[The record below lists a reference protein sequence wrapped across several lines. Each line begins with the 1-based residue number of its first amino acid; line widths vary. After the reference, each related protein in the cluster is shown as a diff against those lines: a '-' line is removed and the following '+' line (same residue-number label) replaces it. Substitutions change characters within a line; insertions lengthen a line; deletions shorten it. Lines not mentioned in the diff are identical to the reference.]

1 MTRNLFKSIVR
12 NLWRN
17 RVTSAI
23 NVLGLTLG
31 LSSCLFLYVFLKYE
45 NTFDKNQPKAD
56 QIYRVNI
63 TREHPNTTSRH
74 GNTESMLVKAI
85 RNEFE
90 DLEAAFQVIGP
101 RNALVTIRPGEKDE
115 RIFEEER
122 ILFFADSVFLR
133 NFEYDFIAGNPQTAL
148 DDPGAIVLSSELVEK
163 YYPEFSGRE
172 MDLLGKEIGLYDAQR
187 VVITGVIHTPPGNT
201 NFPFKAL
208 VSSEVYY
215 KQNEW
220 DRDYWYNISQGM
232 TFVILQP
239 KQKPED
245 IERRFPALVTKY
257 RSEEDSKTVSYSL
270 LNLKEL
276 HTTETWGQ
284 FVGTYTM
291 PVYIEIGFIVIG
303 LFILISACIN
313 FINLQT
319 AQSINRAKEVGIKKV
334 LGSSRTQLI
343 FQFLLE
349 TTILTSIAFLFGL
362 WITEV
367 MLSEWNELLSIAR
380 VNVQMDS
387 SVLIVGVAM
396 ILIVTLISGI
406 YPALK
411 LSSFQPSEVLKNNLS
426 ITSNKKGIFNFRQ
439 MLVILQ
445 FTISQIL
452 VIGTIVIA
460 SQMDYFINTDLGF
473 TKENILQIKSF
484 SPDDKQIDRLV
495 QGLQAMPEISSF
507 SLASGPPMHGGYN
520 TSFEEIGYEDK
531 GVMKTENKFIDHRY
545 LDQFDL
551 QLIAGRNFRP
561 DEYDDKI
568 NGFIVNETLVKLLD
582 VSSPQEAIGKKLLC
596 YGYDSPIIGVVKDFH
611 NKGLNKKISP
621 VIMFC
626 RRTNMDVVDVRL
638 ADQNVGKT
646 LTKLR
651 PLWLDVF
658 PKRTFSS
665 RSLND
670 YIKQVYL
677 VEEVMFKTIRLFAII
692 AIIIGCLGL
701 YGLVSFMAIQKTKEI
716 GIRKALGASY
726 MQVLSIFSR
735 RFFLLILIAFAIAF
749 PLSYQIMG
757 LWLNSYAYHIP
768 LTWSIFAL
776 GLLVTLMLTIVTV
789 GQISWKAARA
799 NPATTLQYE

>member
-1 MTRNLFKSIVR
+1 MTKNLFKSIIR

-56 QIYRVNI
+56 HIYRVNI
-63 TREHPNTTSRH
+63 TKQHPNTTLRH
-74 GNTESMLVKAI
+74 GNTEPMLVKAI
-85 RNEFE
+85 RNEFD
-90 DLEAAFQVIGP
+90 DLEAAIQVIGP
-101 RNALVTIRPGEKDE
+101 RNALITIRPGDTDE

-122 ILFFADSVFLR
+122 ILFFADSLFLKY
-133 NFEYDFIAGNPQTAL
+133 FEYEFIAGNPLTAL
-148 DDPGAIVLSSELVEK
+148 DDQSAIVLSSILVEK
-163 YYPEFSGRE
+163 YYPQFVGRE
-172 MDLLGKEIGLYDAQR
+172 MDLLGKEIELFDSQR
-187 VVITGVIHTPPGNT
+187 VAITGVIRTPPGNT

-215 KQNEW
+215 KQNDW
-220 DRDYWYNISQGM
+220 DRDNWGNIAQGM
-232 TFVILQP
+232 TFVVLNPNQR
-239 KQKPED
+239 PED
-245 IERRFPALVTKY
+245 IEKRFPTLVTKY
-257 RSEEDSKTVSYSL
+257 RSEDAAKTISYSL

-276 HTTETWGQ
+276 HNTETWGP

-291 PVYIEIGFIVIG
+291 PVYIEVGFIVIG
-303 LFILISACIN
+303 LFILLSACIN

-334 LGSSRTQLI
+334 LGSSRTQLV

-349 TTILTSIAFLFGL
+349 TTILTSVAFLFGL
-362 WITEV
+362 WITEI
-367 MLSEWNELLSIAR
+367 MLNEWNELLSIAR

-387 SVLIVGVAM
+387 SVLLVGVAM

-406 YPALK
+406 YPAFK

-426 ITSNKKGIFNFRQ
+426 KTSNKKGIFNFRQ
-439 MLVILQ
+439 ILVILQ

-460 SQMDYFINTDLGF
+460 SQMDYFINADLGF
-473 TKENILQIKSF
+473 TKEGMLQMKSF
-484 SPDDKQIDRLV
+484 SPDDQQIDRLV
-495 QGLQAMPEISSF
+495 QGLERIPEISSF
-507 SLASGPPMHGGYN
+507 SLCSGPPMHGGYN
-520 TSFEEIGYEDK
+520 TSFLEVGHEDR
-531 GVMKTENKFIDHRY
+531 GMIKTENKFIDHRY

-551 QLIAGRNFRP
+551 KLIAGRNFRP

-568 NGFIVNETLVKLLD
+568 KGFIVNEALVKLLD
-582 VSSPQEAIGKKLLC
+582 VSSPEDVIGKKLRC

-611 NKGLNKKISP
+611 NRGLNSKIDP

-626 RRTNMDVVDVRL
+626 RRTNVDVVDVKL
-638 ADQNVGKT
+638 ADQNVGET

-651 PLWLDVF
+651 PLWLDIF

-665 RSLND
+665 RSVND
-670 YIKQVYL
+670 YIKESYI
-677 VEEVMFKTIRLFAII
+677 VEGVMFKTIRLFAII

-726 MQVLSIFSR
+726 MQILSIFSKN
-735 RFFLLILIAFAIAF
+735 FFLLILVAFAIAL
-749 PLSYQIMG
+749 PLSYQIMD
-757 LWLNSYAYHIP
+757 LWLNNYAYHVS

-776 GLLVTLMLTIVTV
+776 GLLVTLILTIITV
-789 GQISWKAARA
+789 GQISWKAAKA
-799 NPATTLQYE
+799 NPAETLQYE